1 MIRLTIPCLDATDF
15 AAVEEVLASTYLVQ
29 GTRVAAFE
37 VEMARRVGVA
47 HAVAVSNGTAALHLA
62 LLALAVCPG
71 DLVVVT
77 AYSWPATANAV
88 ELCGARPVFVDI
100 EPDTYNLDPV
110 KLADTLRGLM
120 GNRATAPRVR
130 AIMPVHAFG
139 QSADMSAILECAD
152 RHGLP
157 VIEDAACAIGAR
169 WMDRPAGAM
178 GRLGCFSFH
187 PRKAVTTGEGGMITT
202 SDAGLARALRA
213 LRNHGLDPD
222 AGAPDFIMPG
232 FNYRLTEFQGALG
245 LTQLAKLDDLINQR
259 RSRAAV
265 YDALL
270 AGEAVKAPVVRA
282 AAEAVYQSYVVQLPA
297 SAAPRR
303 ADIIASLKANGIET
317 TIGTWHIPM
326 TNFYRNR
333 YGFGPGEFPATD
345 QVFHSSLTLPLHHR
359 LTLSEQRFVV
369 EQLILAV
376 NKEQPKRLAG

>member
-1 MIRLTIPCLDATDF
+1 M
-15 AAVEEVLASTYLVQ
+15 
-29 GTRVAAFE
+29 
-37 VEMARRVGVA
+37 
-47 HAVAVSNGTAALHLA
+47 AVS
-62 LLALAVCPG
+62 
-71 DLVVVT
+71 
-77 AYSWPATANAV
+77 ATAQ
-88 ELCGARPVFVDI
+88 R
-100 EPDTYNLDPV
+100 V
-110 KLADTLRGLM
+110 K
-120 GNRATAPRVR
+120 
-130 AIMPVHAFG
+130 AILPVHTFG
-139 QSADMSAILECAD
+139 QMANMPAILELAN
-152 RHGLP
+152 RYAVP
-157 VIEDAACAIGAR
+157 VVEDAACALAATWHGR
-169 WMDRPAGAM
+169 QAGTWGLM
-178 GRLGCFSFH
+178 GCFSFH
-187 PRKAVTTGEGGMITT
+187 PRKAITTGEGGMITT
-202 SDAGLARALRA
+202 ENPELALRLRA

-222 AGAPDFIMPG
+222 ASAPDFIMPG

-282 AAEAVYQSYVVQLPA
+282 AAEAVYQSYIVQLPA

-359 LTLSEQRFVV
+359 LTVSEQRFVV
-369 EQLILAV
+369 EQLMLAV
-376 NKEQPKRLAG
+376 N